1 MLNMKN
7 NFILCD
13 DKKDDVNESSSGFVT
28 SNATRFK
35 TVKVIQ
41 SSEEDVPV
49 GSEVRISVNAG
60 EEDEIGLVI
69 RRTDIIYV
77 L

>member
-7 NFILCD
+7 NYILCD
-13 DKKDDVNESSSGFVT
+13 DNENVVDENSSGFST
-28 SNATRFK
+28 ENLARFK
-35 TVKVIQ
+35 TVTIIH
-41 SSEEDVPV
+41 SCEEDVPV
-49 GSEVRISVNAG
+49 GSRVRISVNAG
-60 EEDEIGLVI
+60 EEDELGLVI